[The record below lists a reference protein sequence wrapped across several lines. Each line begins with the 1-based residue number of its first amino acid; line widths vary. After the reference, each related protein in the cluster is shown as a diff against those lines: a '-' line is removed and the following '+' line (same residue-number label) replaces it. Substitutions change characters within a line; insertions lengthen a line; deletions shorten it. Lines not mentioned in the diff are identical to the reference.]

1 MLAGLH
7 HRDGIKVW
15 ACLRTQQ
22 MKASLHMSKSG
33 PRDRLRARYDE
44 LWSETIGR
52 IRAGRVELDPALEVR
67 VPDQRRGLTVI
78 ARPSPAVRQR
88 VAEFLRELR
97 HLEPDHYYYTAPE
110 FHLTVLSLFTATV
123 NPEPFFAQK
132 EHYISAVGS
141 ASQKAAPISIEF
153 NGVTASPGTVMIQGF
168 FDNDALNDLRDAL
181 RSQLRVRGLAEGV
194 DRRYR
199 LEFDHMTVAR
209 FRAPLVESERFAT
222 VLEQARG
229 RSFGVTTVRSL
240 SLVENDWY
248 MSHRVT
254 ETVKRY
260 RLPHSA

>member
-1 MLAGLH
+1 
-7 HRDGIKVW
+7 
-15 ACLRTQQ
+15 
-22 MKASLHMSKSG
+22 
-33 PRDRLRARYDE
+33 
-44 LWSETIGR
+44 
-52 IRAGRVELDPALEVR
+52 
-67 VPDQRRGLTVI
+67 
-78 ARPSPAVRQR
+78 
-88 VAEFLRELR
+88 
-97 HLEPDHYYYTAPE
+97 
-110 FHLTVLSLFTATV
+110 
-123 NPEPFFAQK
+123 
-132 EHYISAVGS
+132 
-141 ASQKAAPISIEF
+141 
-153 NGVTASPGTVMIQGF
+153 MIQGF